1 VFDESDAAPIVGG
14 EATLEEATRRT
25 NEELKKEVG
34 AEAKDIER
42 AITRAQAPRDY
53 RKRERREYGATQRTG
68 PRRGRQP
75 NGKSGRC
82 K

>member
-1 VFDESDAAPIVGG
+1 MFDESDAAPIVGG

-42 AITRAQAPRDY
+42 AIARA
-53 RKRERREYGATQRTG
+53 
-68 PRRGRQP
+68 
-75 NGKSGRC
+75 
-82 K
+82 

>member
-1 VFDESDAAPIVGG
+1 MLDESDTAPIVGG

-42 AITRAQAPRDY
+42 AIARA
-53 RKRERREYGATQRTG
+53 
-68 PRRGRQP
+68 
-75 NGKSGRC
+75 
-82 K
+82 